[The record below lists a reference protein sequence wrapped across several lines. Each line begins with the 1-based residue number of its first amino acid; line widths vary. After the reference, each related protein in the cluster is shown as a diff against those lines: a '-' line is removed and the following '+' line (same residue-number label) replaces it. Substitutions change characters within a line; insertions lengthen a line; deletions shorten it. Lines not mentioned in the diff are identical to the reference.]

1 MENSTNGTC
10 SISVYRERRG
20 YFTSG
25 KIVIA
30 KWMHIIAAK
39 VPKAKQS
46 NIIKVRKDPKDTFV
60 ALWHFNHKMSAKEE
74 VLAMKDLPLEDAFEF
89 FCEGLTPFGPYWDH
103 LLGYWRAS
111 LESPENILFLKYEDL
126 KIETKHCV
134 KKIAQFMGP
143 AFSLEEEDKGV
154 VQKIKHL
161 YSFENMSS
169 LEVNKNGMVKLEF
182 GITKDGVNIKASIAK
197 G

>member
-1 MENSTNGTC
+1 
-10 SISVYRERRG
+10 
-20 YFTSG
+20 
-25 KIVIA
+25 
-30 KWMHIIAAK
+30 
-39 VPKAKQS
+39 
-46 NIIKVRKDPKDTFV
+46 
-60 ALWHFNHKMSAKEE
+60 MSAKEE

-182 GITKDGVNIKASIAK
+182 GITKDGVNIKHSRNEGLALAIDGDPDSEIDKATAVCAGEFGLSK
-197 G
+197 SSSA